1 MATRNEYLYQDP
13 SPIHNTKTRT
23 PYIVRVR
30 CSVTVAPRRFR
41 KPRILAVLRISRRD
55 GIISTWRVQT

>member
-41 KPRILAVLRISRRD
+41 KPRILAVLRISRRA
-55 GIISTWRVQT
+55 